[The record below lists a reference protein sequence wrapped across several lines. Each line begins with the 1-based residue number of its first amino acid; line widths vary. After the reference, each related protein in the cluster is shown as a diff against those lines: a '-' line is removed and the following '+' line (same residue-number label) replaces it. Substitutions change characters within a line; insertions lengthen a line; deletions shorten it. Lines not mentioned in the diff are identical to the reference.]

1 MNTMFRALLGLS
13 LYAVVSPGW
22 GAAAAVDR
30 LVRPD
35 PIPTAGLPAV
45 PVPGLTVPRLMAA
58 APDTQEVR
66 LPSGFSFREQR
77 RVLGMLRPRPEVVR
91 GEQDPAVADGVARLE
106 IDGLVIDETV
116 TKIGRDFY
124 DVFHSEWVAPEGIY
138 NYTIRIQEYP
148 VPTLGTRVVL
158 LLNDEPLFQLQLEP
172 RYEVVEDLARQAA
185 RFTGE
190 ELERR
195 SPRAGVEAAGDPGG
209 EAGAP

>member
-1 MNTMFRALLGLS
+1 MIFMLLLGLLLDAS
-13 LYAVVSPGW
+13 VQPAPVST
-22 GAAAAVDR
+22 V
-30 LVRPD
+30 
-35 PIPTAGLPAV
+35 GLPV
-45 PVPGLTVPRLMAA
+45 PPPTRAE
-58 APDTQEVR
+58 PDTQEVR
-66 LPSGFSFREQR
+66 LPSGFSFQEQR
-77 RVLGMLRPRPEVVR
+77 RFLGALRLRPELVR
-91 GEQDPAVADGVARLE
+91 DKQDPAVADGVTRLE

-124 DVFHSEWVAPEGIY
+124 DVFHSEWVAPDGIY

-185 RFTGE
+185 RYTGE

-195 SPRAGVEAAGDPGG
+195 SPGADESVGGVVGGARTPG
-209 EAGAP
+209 

>member
-1 MNTMFRALLGLS
+1 MNAMSRALLGLS
-13 LYAVVSPGW
+13 LFATASLGGGVASAAGRVVQ
-22 GAAAAVDR
+22 
-30 LVRPD
+30 PD
-35 PIPTAGLPAV
+35 PVLTAGLPAIAE
-45 PVPGLTVPRLMAA
+45 PGLTVLPLMAA

-66 LPSGFSFREQR
+66 LPSGFSFREQW
-77 RVLGMLRPRPEVVR
+77 RVLGALRPRQEVMR

-185 RFTGE
+185 RFTGQ